1 MKNDISSSKMSMNI
15 ESETHIPKVNINNES
30 PNKMLILNQNAFS
43 CKKYYLFNFKFT
55 LET

>member
-43 CKKYYLFNFKFT
+43 CKKYYFFNFIFF
-55 LET
+55 